1 MQLFQA
7 HHVPHPSLE
16 ALFSFVHLDS
26 ATRKAAPVPTMLP
39 GSPADVDFFCQR
51 QAVAD
56 ARRTAR
62 QQAQQHQQGS
72 GGGEPY
78 TGAVDADAREWIRE
92 ARRLQELPALAPT
105 DAVLMPSTCQHNTFI
120 CQPQHRNTSCRVFG
134 GFLMRRAYEL
144 AFATTYMFGG
154 VRPAF
159 HKVEEITFTRPV
171 DVGDLLRLTS
181 TVVHASHMPEQQ
193 ELVRSSDGQF
203 HVTKYFGR
211 CAIGYKLN
219 IPSCFYILGN
229 ILSVQ
234 CEVRCGLYRRA
245 FHEPLGAL

>member
-1 MQLFQA
+1 M
-7 HHVPHPSLE
+7 
-16 ALFSFVHLDS
+16 
-26 ATRKAAPVPTMLP
+26 
-39 GSPADVDFFCQR
+39 DVFCQR
-51 QAVAD
+51 QAVAE

-62 QQAQQHQQGS
+62 QQANQHQRGDV
-72 GGGEPY
+72 GGELY
-78 TGAVDADAREWIRE
+78 VGAIDADAREGIRA

-120 CQPQHRNTSCRVFG
+120 CQPQHRNTSGRVFG

-181 TVVHASHMPEQQ
+181 TVVHASHMSEQK
-193 ELVRSSDGQF
+193 ERVR
-203 HVTKYFGR
+203 
-211 CAIGYKLN
+211 N
-219 IPSCFYILGN
+219 
-229 ILSVQ
+229 
-234 CEVRCGLYRRA
+234 
-245 FHEPLGAL
+245 